1 MNRNSLSP
9 SAETGETVRPLTRSV
24 VALAAVMLLAACG
37 DRGVDA
43 SSEADGPGPGSSAK
57 TASPPKVAEVE
68 APLAED
74 RTDTASDAVS
84 DADDEGRLKMTD
96 PAELDRVW
104 AETARN
110 DQVSGPMAPQA
121 LGGFDDEVRAERA
134 AQRNLPTA
142 DGPTWAILRK
152 TRISIDEKSQL
163 YRASHPAE
171 VRALAGR
178 RLTLRGY
185 MLPLEANDRT
195 AHFLISPYTPVCF
208 FHPPAEPNEIVEV
221 RLRRPIAAG
230 YHLVEVS
237 GVLQLADNGE
247 KGLFFVMD
255 AAEGRIL
262 QRIE

>member
-1 MNRNSLSP
+1 MNR
-9 SAETGETVRPLTRSV
+9 SAVRADAVRPMTRLVAALV
-24 VALAAVMLLAACG
+24 VLLLLAACG
-37 DRGVDA
+37 DRGAERSATPDVSAAA
-43 SSEADGPGPGSSAK
+43 SSTKRAPQTSVAGGEGEPTADQTKA
-57 TASPPKVAEVE
+57 ALDAE
-68 APLAED
+68 P
-74 RTDTASDAVS
+74 
-84 DADDEGRLKMTD
+84 DADMEGRLQMTD
-96 PAELDRVW
+96 PAELDRTW
-104 AETARN
+104 AQTTSG
-110 DQVSGPMAPQA
+110 DQGGGPMASQA
-121 LGGFDDEVRAERA
+121 VGGFDDEVKAERA

-142 DGPTWAILRK
+142 DGPIWAILRK

-163 YRASHPAE
+163 YHASHPAE

-185 MLPLEANDRT
+185 MLPLEADDRT

-255 AAEGRIL
+255 AAEGRIV